1 MHVQVTTLTLR
12 EILHPTENN
21 KVPKFYVKFV
31 GTLRYLVPE
40 RTKFYAIKYGN
51 FTRMVKLS

>member
-12 EILHPTENN
+12 EILHPTEL

-31 GTLRYLVPE
+31 GILRYLVPE
-40 RTKFYAIKYGN
+40 RTKFYARKYDN
-51 FTRMVKLS
+51 FTRMVKLP

>member
-12 EILHPTENN
+12 EILHPTEL

-31 GTLRYLVPE
+31 GILRYLVPE
-40 RTKFYAIKYGN
+40 RTKFYARKYGN
-51 FTRMVKLS
+51 FTRMVKLP